1 MKIACAC
8 VLATIT
14 MAVVE
19 VVAAQEKIIVTG
31 VTTGINE
38 ETGVAPARLNIID
51 LYEESGPAW

>member
-1 MKIACAC
+1 MKITCAC

-14 MAVVE
+14 TAVVE
-19 VVAAQEKIIVTG
+19 VAAQEKIIVTG
-31 VTTGINE
+31 VPTGINA